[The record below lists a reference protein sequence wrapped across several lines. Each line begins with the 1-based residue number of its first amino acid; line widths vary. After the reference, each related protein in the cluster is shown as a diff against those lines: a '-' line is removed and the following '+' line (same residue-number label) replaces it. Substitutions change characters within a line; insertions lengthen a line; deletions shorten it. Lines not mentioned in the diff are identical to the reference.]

1 MNGET
6 GPARILVV
14 EDSMTQAHMM
24 RTVLESDGFKVDVA
38 PNGEVALEKHS
49 DNDYQLVLSDVMM
62 PGMSGYDLCRKI
74 KSSGKEV
81 PVVLVTALSE
91 LKDLVEGL
99 RSGAD
104 NFITKPFEPNYLV
117 SRVKAVISNNPA
129 EGPSCDAETGI
140 CLMDNKF
147 LRNLDKKKVLDY
159 LVSTFDDYFRS
170 RQREHDSKMIEA
182 KVRLEIV
189 EEREDFLTNLARD
202 LQTPLICTD
211 ETLALLLDG
220 AFGPVPSEQLEI
232 LRNLQNSNSAI
243 LMMVNEMVDAYRGT
257 QPTLQPN
264 KEPQSAPAQSAR
276 RAS

>member
-6 GPARILVV
+6 APARILVV

-38 PNGEVALEKHS
+38 PNAELALEKHAA
-49 DNDYQLVLSDVMM
+49 NDYKLVLSDVMM

-74 KSSGKEV
+74 KSSGKDV

-104 NFITKPFEPNYLV
+104 NFITKPFEPSYLI
-117 SRVKAVISNNPA
+117 SRVKGVLSNNPA
-129 EGPSCDAETGI
+129 EGASCDAETGI

-170 RQREHDSKMIEA
+170 RQREHDGKMIEA

-202 LQTPLICTD
+202 LQTPLVCTE
-211 ETLALLLDG
+211 ETLALMIDG
-220 AFGPVPSEQLEI
+220 AFGKVPSEQLEI
-232 LRNLQNSNSAI
+232 LRNLRSSNSAI

-257 QPTLQPN
+257 QQSLQPN
-264 KEPQSAPAQSAR
+264 KEPQSEPAQSAR